1 MVFENVSVPQ
11 SVPSYLKNWLMES
24 NKSWWYVKS
33 LYSDTAMWKEKD
45 NSYTTKFNVAGIKK
59 EQIKVTFRDGY
70 VCVKIYHQDRTST
83 NQNMIVPTFADTDKI
98 SAKLEDGILII
109 SVPKT
114 EHAKLRGIEIS

>member
-24 NKSWWYVKS
+24 NKGWWYVKS
-33 LYSDTAMWKEKD
+33 LYSDTAMWKEK
-45 NSYTTKFNVAGIKK
+45 NNLYTTKFNVAGIKK
-59 EQIKVTFRDGY
+59 EQIKATFKDGY
-70 VCVKIYHQDRTST
+70 VYVKIYHQDRAST

-98 SAKLEDGILII
+98 SAKLEDGILTI

-114 EHAKLRGIEIS
+114 EQAKLRQVVIS

>member
-1 MVFENVSVPQ
+1 
-11 SVPSYLKNWLMES
+11 MES

-45 NSYTTKFNVAGIKK
+45 SLYTTKFNVAGIKK
-59 EQIKVTFRDGY
+59 EQIKVTFGDGY
-70 VCVKIYHQDRTST
+70 VYVKIYHQDKAST

-109 SVPKT
+109 SMPKT
-114 EHAKLRGIEIS
+114 EHAKLREIVIS